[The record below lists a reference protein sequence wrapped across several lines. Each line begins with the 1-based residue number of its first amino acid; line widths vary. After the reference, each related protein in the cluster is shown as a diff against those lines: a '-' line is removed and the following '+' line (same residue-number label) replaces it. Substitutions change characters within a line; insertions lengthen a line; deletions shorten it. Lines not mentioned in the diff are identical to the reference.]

1 MRKGKRINKFIEKF
15 KSRKPNT
22 QEIKQTQPDKGP

>member
-1 MRKGKRINKFIEKF
+1 MRKGKRINKFIENF
-15 KSRKPNT
+15 KRRKPNT